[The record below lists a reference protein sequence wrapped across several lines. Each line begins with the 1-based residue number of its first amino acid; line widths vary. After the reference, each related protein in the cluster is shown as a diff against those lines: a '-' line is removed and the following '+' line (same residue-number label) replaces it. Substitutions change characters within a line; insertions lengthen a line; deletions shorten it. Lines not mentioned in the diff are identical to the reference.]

1 MPQSVGSSPGTVAAA
16 GEFGLVA
23 AVIARLPQGAGVL
36 LGPGDDAAVVTAGD
50 GRVVVTTDLLVER
63 RHFRRDWSS
72 ALDVGHKA
80 AAQNLADVAAMGA
93 VPTALLVGLAAP
105 PDLPMAWALEL
116 TDGLREEC
124 DLVGASV
131 VGGDVTRGDLVVV
144 AVTALGT
151 LAGREPIRR
160 SGAQV
165 GDVVAVTG
173 RLGWA
178 EAGFAVLTRGFRS
191 PRLLVGAHRRPEP
204 PYASGPE
211 AADLGATSL
220 VDVSDGLIADLGHV
234 AAASGVGID
243 LASAAFEVA
252 DTLRDAGSAL
262 GVDPLR
268 WVLAGGDDH
277 ALAATFPP
285 DTALPAH
292 WRVVGAVVSSD
303 SETDDSRGDDS
314 RGDTPRGGGRVTVD
328 GVAWEGSGGHVHF
341 E

>member
-1 MPQSVGSSPGTVAAA
+1 MAQSSGSAAGTVAAV

-23 AVIARLPQGAGVL
+23 ALTSRFPQGGGVL
-36 LGPGDDAAVVTAGD
+36 LGPGDDAAVVAARD
-50 GRVVVTTDLLVER
+50 GWVVATTDLLVEH

-72 ALDVGHKA
+72 ATDVGHKA
-80 AAQNLADVAAMGA
+80 AAQNLADIAAMGA

-105 PDLPMAWALEL
+105 PDLPLQWALEL
-116 TDGLREEC
+116 ADGMRAEC
-124 DLVGASV
+124 ELVGASV
-131 VGGDVTRGDLVVV
+131 VGGDVTRADAVVV
-144 AVTALGT
+144 AVTALGS
-151 LAGREPIRR
+151 LEGRKAVLR
-160 SGAQV
+160 SGARID
-165 GDVVAVTG
+165 DVVAVAG

-204 PYASGPE
+204 PYGAGPE

-220 VDVSDGLIADLGHV
+220 VDVSDGLVADLGHV

-243 LASAAFEVA
+243 LRSGAFEVA

-277 ALAATFPP
+277 ALAATFPAG
-285 DTALPAH
+285 TALPPR
-292 WRVVGAVVSSD
+292 WRIVGAVVD
-303 SETDDSRGDDS
+303 QGVE
-314 RGDTPRGGGRVTVD
+314 PAVEQELVTVD
-328 GVAWEGSGGHVHF
+328 GRAWQGSGGHAHF
-341 E
+341 S

>member
-1 MPQSVGSSPGTVAAA
+1 MLGTDTLADVEMSVNRSRTVAEHGAVAAGTVAAA

-36 LGPGDDAAVVTAGD
+36 LGPGDDAAVVAAVD
-50 GRVVVTTDLLVER
+50 GRVVASTDLLIER

-72 ALDVGHKA
+72 AADIGHKA
-80 AAQNLADVAAMGA
+80 AAQSLADIAAMGA

-105 PDLPMAWALEL
+105 PDLSMDWALEL
-116 TDGLREEC
+116 TDGLRAEC

-131 VGGDVTRGDLVVV
+131 VGGDVTRAEMVVV
-144 AVTALGT
+144 AVSALGS
-151 LAGREPIRR
+151 LQGRQPVRRAGAR
-160 SGAQV
+160 V
-165 GDVVAVTG
+165 GDVVAVAG

-204 PYASGPE
+204 PYAAGPE
-211 AADLGATSL
+211 AAVLRATSL

-234 AAASGVGID
+234 ASASGVGMD
-243 LASAAFEVA
+243 LRSVQFEVA
-252 DTLRDAGSAL
+252 EVLRDAGSAL

-277 ALAATFPP
+277 ALAATFPAQ
-285 DTALPAH
+285 TALPPH
-292 WRVVGAVVSSD
+292 WRVVGSVIEGD
-303 SETDDSRGDDS
+303 S
-314 RGDTPRGGGRVTVD
+314 VTVD
-328 GVAWEGSGGHVHF
+328 GRGWEGPGGHTHF
-341 E
+341 A

>member
-1 MPQSVGSSPGTVAAA
+1 VAQTAGSAPGTVAAA

-23 AVIARLPQGAGVL
+23 AVLARLPQGAGVL
-36 LGPGDDAAVVTAGD
+36 LGPGDDAAVVAAGD
-50 GRVVVTTDLLVER
+50 GRVVATTDLLVER

-80 AAQNLADVAAMGA
+80 AAQNLADIAAMGA

-105 PDLPMAWALEL
+105 PDLPLAWALEL

-151 LAGREPIRR
+151 LAGREPVRR
-160 SGAQV
+160 SGARV

-204 PYASGPE
+204 PYAAGPE

-220 VDVSDGLIADLGHV
+220 VDVSDGLVADLGHV

-243 LASAAFEVA
+243 LVSAAFEVA

-262 GVDPLR
+262 GVNPLR

-277 ALAATFPP
+277 ALAATFPA
-285 DTALPAH
+285 DAALPSH
-292 WRVVGAVVSSD
+292 WRVVGRVVSPVHDGGD
-303 SETDDSRGDDS
+303 S
-314 RGDTPRGGGRVTVD
+314 VTVD
-328 GVAWEGSGGHVHF
+328 GAAWEGAGGHAHF
-341 E
+341 A

>member
-1 MPQSVGSSPGTVAAA
+1 VAAA

-23 AVIARLPQGAGVL
+23 AVLARLPQGAGVL
-36 LGPGDDAAVVTAGD
+36 LGPGDDAAVVAAGD
-50 GRVVVTTDLLVER
+50 GRVVATTDLLVER

-80 AAQNLADVAAMGA
+80 AAQNLADIAAMGA

-105 PDLPMAWALEL
+105 PDLPLAWALEL

-151 LAGREPIRR
+151 LAGREPVRR
-160 SGAQV
+160 SGARV

-178 EAGFAVLTRGFRS
+178 EAGFAVLIRGFRS

-204 PYASGPE
+204 PYAAGPE

-220 VDVSDGLIADLGHV
+220 VDVSDGLVADLGHV

-243 LASAAFEVA
+243 LVSAAFEVA

-262 GVDPLR
+262 GVNPLR

-277 ALAATFPP
+277 ALAATFPA
-285 DTALPAH
+285 DAALPSH
-292 WRVVGAVVSSD
+292 WRVVGRVVSPVHDGGD
-303 SETDDSRGDDS
+303 S
-314 RGDTPRGGGRVTVD
+314 VTVD
-328 GVAWEGSGGHVHF
+328 GAAWEGAGGHAHF
-341 E
+341 A